1 MLERKSIEPS
11 KDILTIIMDWKRT
24 AEDPKPLP
32 KIHISNFNKN
42 CHSDVIGQSGHQTT
56 SSILDGT
63 KAPAERPNNV
73 GPTIYLGESN
83 WPDIC
88 IQFFQGLDVN
98 QCTAVTEYLNTE
110 YVNTEYWEYWIL
122 NTDGNAVYPDWEHGS
137 WMLISD
143 RIPDHCLL
151 SSCNSNNYEL
161 RNRLPSFTF
170 ALCSL
175 QNVHIC

>member
-1 MLERKSIEPS
+1 MNSGTFGIWLLFYFPVFAIKLERKSIEPS
-11 KDILTIIMDWKRT
+11 KDILTIVMDSKWT

-73 GPTIYLGESN
+73 GPTIYLGDSN

-98 QCTAVTEYLNTE
+98 QCTAVTEYWILNAEYWIQRILNTE
-110 YVNTEYWEYWIL
+110 YWRQCCLSRLRAWELDVNQWQNIWIL
-122 NTDGNAVYPDWEHGS
+122 NTEY
-137 WMLISD
+137 
-143 RIPDHCLL
+143 
-151 SSCNSNNYEL
+151 
-161 RNRLPSFTF
+161 
-170 ALCSL
+170 
-175 QNVHIC
+175 